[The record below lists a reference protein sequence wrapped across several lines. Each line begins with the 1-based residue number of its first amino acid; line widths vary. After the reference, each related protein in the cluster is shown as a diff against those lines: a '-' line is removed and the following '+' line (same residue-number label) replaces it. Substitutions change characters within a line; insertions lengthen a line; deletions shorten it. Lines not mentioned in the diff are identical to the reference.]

1 MDTFCITY
9 NNWDPKEQKLREAL
23 CTLGNGYFGTRGAA
37 EESSNDS
44 TNYPGTYLA
53 GGYNRAET
61 QVGERTIENEDLV
74 NFPNWLCLSFRPKGG
89 EWLNLEKMEILE
101 YEQILQ
107 MKKGLL
113 ERNFRIKDTQGR
125 ITHIYS
131 RRLVS
136 MKNMHLAGIEWNFT
150 PVNWSGEVEIRTA
163 LDGTVI
169 NDNVARYRDLESH
182 HLKPLLTNTVEEN
195 ILILLVQTKQSRL
208 TMAQAARTRLFY
220 KGKEMKSE
228 ISTNRQEGYIEQ
240 ILRFRAEEGKKYN
253 IEKIVSIHTGRDRAT
268 SEPCVDACKNISRAG
283 NFQEILTA
291 HIETYKFLWHRA
303 DIGIIGNKK
312 IRQLTRLH
320 IFHSLQ
326 TISPN
331 TIGLDVGVPSR
342 GLHGEAYRGHIFWDE
357 LYIFPFL
364 NLRFPEV
371 TRSLLM
377 YRYYRLGEAR
387 HAAKKEGYKGAMFP
401 WQSGSNGR
409 EESQI
414 LHLNPESGNWIP
426 DNTHLQRHV
435 NSAIAYNIWNYFITT
450 DDKHFLSHFGAEIF
464 LNIAKFWAS
473 KTTYNK
479 EEDRYEIHK
488 VVGPDEYH
496 TSMPGSAEQ
505 GLNNNAYTNV
515 MAAWV
520 FQKAIEILGLIE
532 KSRKRELLRNLDI
545 DNEELSLWKNI
556 SEKMFVP
563 FIKDGIISQF
573 EGYEK
578 LQEFPWEEYRKKYD
592 DIQRLDRILENE
604 KDTPNKYKASKQ
616 ADVLMLFYLFSG
628 DELHAIFKK
637 LGIEFSEGQIRDNV
651 HYYKERTS
659 HGSTLSRLVFSWILS
674 KFDEEMSWENFETL
688 IISDFKDIQGGTT
701 PEGIHLGA
709 MAGSLDLIQ
718 RNFAGLEVGDKALN
732 IHPKLPSTIK
742 AISMRINYKNHRIY
756 ISVDHKKLK
765 ISFEEGWSNEVKICV
780 LNKVH
785 SFKLGEAREF
795 SLVPEKNGKK

>member
-9 NNWDPKEQKLREAL
+9 NDWNPKEQKLREAL

-44 TNYPGTYLA
+44 FNYPGTYLA

-61 QVGERTIENEDLV
+61 KVGERTIENEDLV
-74 NFPNWLCLSFRPKGG
+74 NFPNWLCLSFRPGDGK
-89 EWLNLEKMEILE
+89 WLNLEEVEILE
-101 YEQILQ
+101 YQQTLE

-113 ERNFRIKDTQGR
+113 ERKFRIKDAEGR
-125 ITHIYS
+125 ITQVQS

-136 MKNMHLAGIEWNFT
+136 MENMHLAGIQWFLT
-150 PVNWSGEVEIRTA
+150 PVNWSGEIEIRTA

-169 NDNVARYRDLESH
+169 NDNVKRYRELEGR
-182 HLKPLLTNTVEEN
+182 HLQPISTGVEEKN
-195 ILILLVQTKQSRL
+195 ILVLLVQTTQSRIS
-208 TMAQAARTRLFY
+208 MAQAARTKLFH
-220 KGKEMKSE
+220 KGREMKSTLA
-228 ISTNRQEGYIEQ
+228 TNQKEGYIEQ
-240 ILRFRAEEGKKYN
+240 ILSFKAQEGKKYTV
-253 IEKIVSIHTGRDRAT
+253 EKIVAIHTGRDRAI
-268 SEPCVDACKNISRAG
+268 SEPCQDACKNISRAG
-283 NFQEILTA
+283 NFQQMLTG
-291 HIETYKFLWHRA
+291 HINTYRFLWHRG

-312 IRQLTRLH
+312 IQQLTRLH
-320 IFHSLQ
+320 IFHNLQ

-331 TIGLDVGVPSR
+331 TIGLDVSVPSR

-377 YRYYRLGEAR
+377 YRYYRLDEAR
-387 HAAKKEGYKGAMFP
+387 HAAKKEGYQGAMFP

-409 EESQI
+409 EETQI

-435 NSAIAYNIWNYFITT
+435 NSAIAYNIWNYYIAT
-450 DDKHFLSHFGAEIF
+450 DDKQFLSHFGAEMF

-479 EEDRYEIHK
+479 EANRYEIHK

-496 TSMPGSAEQ
+496 TSLPGSSEQ

-520 FQKAIEILGLIE
+520 LQKALEILELIE
-532 KSRKRELLRNLDI
+532 KSRKRELLGSLAIGTD
-545 DNEELSLWKNI
+545 ELTLWKNI
-556 SEKMFVP
+556 SEKMYVP
-563 FIKDGIISQF
+563 FVEDGIISQF
-573 EGYEK
+573 DGYES
-578 LQEFPWEEYRKKYD
+578 LQEFPWEEYREKYD

-604 KDTPNKYKASKQ
+604 NDTPNKYKASKQ
-616 ADVLMLFYLFSG
+616 ADVLMLFYLFSR
-628 DELHAIFKK
+628 DELHDIFQK
-637 LGIEFSEGQIRDNV
+637 LGIEFTEDQIRENV
-651 HYYKERTS
+651 QYYKERTS

-674 KFDEEMSWENFETL
+674 KFDEEMSWQNFETL
-688 IISDFKDIQGGTT
+688 IVSDFKDIQGGTT

-718 RNFAGLEVGDKALN
+718 RNFAGLEVGDHALWIN
-732 IHPKLPSTIK
+732 PKIPPNIK
-742 AISMRINYKNHRIY
+742 AISMRVNYRNHWIY
-756 ISVDHKKLK
+756 ISVDKKKLK
-765 ISFEEGWSNEVKICV
+765 ISFEEGWSNEVKIGV
-780 LNKVH
+780 IDTLH
-785 SFKLGEAREF
+785 TFRLGEAREF
-795 SLVPEKNGKK
+795 KLSPARAREK